1 MRFRSIAL
9 TSATT
14 IVVVLLVLNLTLG
27 DKHVDKPI
35 ARLYRLDDP
44 QFTRTMGAM
53 LGPAILAG
61 NRVTTLVNGVEIF
74 PSMLEAIRGARRS
87 ITLETY
93 IYWSGCIGRN
103 FAEALA
109 ERARS
114 GVKVLVL
121 IDAIGSGEIEGAYM
135 RDMRSAGVQ
144 IREYNAPR
152 WSNLGRL
159 NNRTHRKL
167 LVVDGRVAFTGGAG
181 IADAWTG
188 DAGSPAHWRDNH
200 YRLEG
205 PAVAQMQSAFS
216 DNWLQATGT
225 VLHGC
230 DFFPPLEPAGDMS
243 AQVFTASPGGGA
255 RSMQMM
261 YLLSIAAA
269 SRSVRLAAAYFVP
282 DEVAITMLVAA
293 IERGVKVE
301 ILVPGPHIDYDV
313 VQAASRATWG
323 KLLEAGAEIYEY
335 QPTMYHCKVLIV
347 DEMWTSVGSTNF
359 DNRSFVINDE
369 ANLNIYDR
377 GFALEQVRIFE
388 HDRTNAVRVT
398 LKRWKSRSLVA
409 RLWSAAA
416 GLLSSQL

>member
-135 RDMRSAGVQ
+135 RDMAVLFRSTRANYAFHDAERGWPADEKPVRSDLYFQSWILALLGAIAVLGFVLGILAYISVFLRLNAGV
-144 IREYNAPR
+144 R
-152 WSNLGRL
+152 WARA
-159 NNRTHRKL
+159 
-167 LVVDGRVAFTGGAG
+167 VAGGVGASAVLIG
-181 IADAWTG
+181 LG
-188 DAGSPAHWRDNH
+188 DALVLH
-200 YRLEG
+200 YPGGL
-205 PAVAQMQSAFS
+205 
-216 DNWLQATGT
+216 LQA
-225 VLHGC
+225 L
-230 DFFPPLEPAGDMS
+230 
-243 AQVFTASPGGGA
+243 
-255 RSMQMM
+255 
-261 YLLSIAAA
+261 
-269 SRSVRLAAAYFVP
+269 
-282 DEVAITMLVAA
+282 
-293 IERGVKVE
+293 
-301 ILVPGPHIDYDV
+301 
-313 VQAASRATWG
+313 
-323 KLLEAGAEIYEY
+323 
-335 QPTMYHCKVLIV
+335 
-347 DEMWTSVGSTNF
+347 F
-359 DNRSFVINDE
+359 DLPWPFD
-369 ANLNIYDR
+369 
-377 GFALEQVRIFE
+377 
-388 HDRTNAVRVT
+388 
-398 LKRWKSRSLVA
+398 
-409 RLWSAAA
+409 
-416 GLLSSQL
+416 

>member
-1 MRFRSIAL
+1 MRFRSIVL

-14 IVVVLLVLNLTLG
+14 VVGVLLVMNLTLG

-61 NRVTTLVNGVEIF
+61 NRVTTLVNGVEMF

-93 IYWSGCIGRN
+93 IYWSGRIGKE

-121 IDAIGSGEIEGAYM
+121 IDAIGSGEIDASYM
-135 RDMRSAGVQ
+135 RNMRSAGVQ
-144 IREYNAPR
+144 IREYNAPH
-152 WSNLGRL
+152 WFNLGRL

-216 DNWLQATGT
+216 DNWLQATGD

-255 RSMQMM
+255 HTMQTM

-269 SRSVRLAAAYFVP
+269 SHSVRLAAAYFVP

-388 HDRTNAVRVT
+388 RDRTHAVRVT
-398 LKRWKSRSLVA
+398 LKRWKSRSFVD
-409 RLWSAAA
+409 RVWSAAA